1 MRKVIVFE
9 WMSLDG
15 VVQAPAYIDE
25 DTSGGFKHGGWHLRY
40 FEERSMKW
48 VVETV
53 SGAGGF
59 LFGRR
64 TYDVFAAHWPKA
76 SQEEQTLAQP
86 LNTLPKYVASRTL
99 KEPLAWQNSM
109 LLGDDIT
116 ESVGKLRRQAGKDLL
131 VIGSTELAAA
141 LLAHDLVDELRLMI
155 DPVILG
161 GGKRFFRDGG
171 VSRRLTLVA
180 SEATPTG
187 AILAT
192 YARSSADAPA
202 AASAVPLPRPP
213 SKTVSAGPESEGWF

>member
-1 MRKVIVFE
+1 MRKVVVFE

-15 VVQAPAYIDE
+15 VVQAPAYSDE
-25 DTSGGFKHGGWHLRY
+25 DTSGGFKHGGWHLQY

-76 SQEEQTLAQP
+76 SQEEQALARP
-86 LNTLPKYVASRTL
+86 LNALPKYVASRTL

-109 LLGDDIT
+109 LLGGDVA
-116 ESVGKLRRQAGKDLL
+116 ESVTKLRRQDGKPLL

-155 DPVILG
+155 DPVVLG
-161 GGKRFFRDGG
+161 GGKRFFRDDG
-171 VSRRLTLVA
+171 VCRRLTLAA
-180 SEATPTG
+180 SETTSTG

-192 YARSSADAPA
+192 YARSGAGTPDG
-202 AASAVPLPRPP
+202 ASAVPLPRPP
-213 SKTVSAGPESEGWF
+213 RGR

>member
-1 MRKVIVFE
+1 MRKVIVSE

-15 VVQAPAYIDE
+15 VVQSPVYADE
-25 DTSGGFKHGGWHLRY
+25 DASGGFTHGGWHPRY

-48 VVETV
+48 VVESV

-59 LFGRR
+59 LLGRR

-76 SQEEQTLAQP
+76 SQEEQALAQP

-109 LLGDDIT
+109 LLDADVT
-116 ESVGKLRRQAGKDLL
+116 ESVAKLKRQDGKDLL

-161 GGKRFFRDGG
+161 GGKRFFRDDG
-171 VSRRLTLVA
+171 VCRRLTLVA
-180 SEATPTG
+180 SETTPTG

-192 YARSSADAPA
+192 YARASTGAPVA
-202 AASAVPLPRPP
+202 QAMGITGVP
-213 SKTVSAGPESEGWF
+213 G

>member
-15 VVQAPAYIDE
+15 VVQAPAYTDE
-25 DTSGGFKHGGWHLRY
+25 DTSGGFKHGGWHLQY
-40 FEERSMKW
+40 FEERSMNW

-76 SQEEQTLAQP
+76 SQEEQALARP
-86 LNTLPKYVASRTL
+86 LNALPKYVASRTL

-109 LLGDDIT
+109 LLGGDVA
-116 ESVGKLRRQAGKDLL
+116 ESVTKLRRQDGKPLL
-131 VIGSTELAAA
+131 VIGSIELAAA

-155 DPVILG
+155 DPVVLG
-161 GGKRFFRDGG
+161 GGKRFFRDDG
-171 VSRRLTLVA
+171 VCRRLTLAA
-180 SEATPTG
+180 SETTSTG

-192 YARSSADAPA
+192 YARSSADTPVG
-202 AASAVPLPRPP
+202 ASAVPLPRPP
-213 SKTVSAGPESEGWF
+213 RGR

>member
-1 MRKVIVFE
+1 MRKVIVSE

-15 VVQAPAYIDE
+15 VVQAPAYTDE

-48 VVETV
+48 VVENV
-53 SGAGGF
+53 IEAGGF
-59 LFGRR
+59 LLGRR

-76 SQEEQTLAQP
+76 SQEEQILAQP

-116 ESVGKLRRQAGKDLL
+116 KSVAKLRRQDGKDLL

-161 GGKRFFRDGG
+161 GGKRFFRDDG
-171 VSRRLTLVA
+171 VCRRLTLVT
-180 SEATPTG
+180 SETTPTG
-187 AILAT
+187 AILAL
-192 YARSSADAPA
+192 YARSSADGPA
-202 AASAVPLPRPP
+202 GASAAP
-213 SKTVSAGPESEGWF
+213 